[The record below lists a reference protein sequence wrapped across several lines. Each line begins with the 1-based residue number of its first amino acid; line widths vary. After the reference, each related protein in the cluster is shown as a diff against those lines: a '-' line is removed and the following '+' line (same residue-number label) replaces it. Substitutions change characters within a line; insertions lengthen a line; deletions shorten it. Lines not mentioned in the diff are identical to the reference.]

1 MSFQV
6 PHKMFEK
13 QTALFTDFEDFEQ
26 KIHALAQ
33 RIDLDLT
40 QYEIDHLSLRVN
52 TEQTAKRWLALLL
65 EHGSVLSDNVV
76 NGRVIYLIRLHEPL
90 RFAQQWVDVVE
101 LPLPKDK
108 QYPQETWEHIEVVV
122 PFLVKE
128 TAEAWMARIKKS
140 FLRNQF
146 SDLTVKA
153 SKPKASGE
161 KLENLSVAISFSN
174 KIGNHTCIKF
184 HPYSIKH
191 IINAV

>member
-1 MSFQV
+1 MSFCS

-13 QTALFTDFEDFEQ
+13 PTALFTDFEDFEQ

-33 RIDLDLT
+33 RLELDLPK
-40 QYEIDHLSLRVN
+40 YEIDHLSLRVN
-52 TEQTAKRWLALLL
+52 TAQTAQTWLALLL
-65 EHGSVLSDNVV
+65 KQGSVLSDNVV
-76 NGRVIYLIRLHEPL
+76 NGRVIYLILLDEPI
-90 RFAQQWVDVVE
+90 RFAGQWVDVVE

-108 QYPQETWEHIEVVV
+108 HYPQETWEHIEVVV
-122 PFLVKE
+122 PFLANE
-128 TAEAWMARIKKS
+128 TADEWMARIKKS

-161 KLENLSVAISFSN
+161 ILDNLSVAVSFFD
-174 KIGNHTCIKF
+174 KTHNHTCIKF
-184 HPYSIKH
+184 HPYSIKK